1 MLEMG
6 MMKMALKNMLRNKRR
21 SLLTILSL
29 FVASFVVVA
38 LYSYVQGFI
47 KGTKEVLI
55 NLETGHITIA
65 RTEYLRKRVFLP
77 VDELIEEP
85 SPIIH
90 NLIKFKEVKLVAPRI
105 KFTALISK
113 GNTTKPAYIMA
124 IDPVKEK
131 STLDIKN
138 RLIKGS
144 ENLESG
150 FIVGRDLANS
160 LKINP
165 GDTLILLSRTTL
177 GGLNGIKLPV
187 SGIANFGMSKLNRS
201 FIIMSLKHARRL
213 LKTNE
218 GVSEILVFL
227 QNEKQIH
234 QLKAKLKLPPDTDA
248 KSYMELLGAFGVYF
262 KLAGVF
268 YGFIYILIIG
278 LATFAIINTMT
289 VAVFERLREIGTLK
303 AIGMTDNEVF
313 MLFGMEGTMLGAL
326 GGFFGSLLGLILAY
340 GLSIK
345 GINFESMLKNTA
357 FPMPYVIRPEVNFK
371 VFLFAF
377 VLTLIISA
385 LSSVFP
391 ALYARKLTPQEALR
405 QV

>member
-1 MLEMG
+1 
-6 MMKMALKNMLRNKRR
+6 MKMAFKNILRNKRR
-21 SLLTILSL
+21 SFLTALSL

-38 LYSYVQGFI
+38 LYGYVQGFLH
-47 KGTKEVLI
+47 GTKEAVI

-90 NLIKFKEVKLVAPRI
+90 NLLKFKEVKLV
-105 KFTALISK
+105 
-113 GNTTKPAYIMA
+113 
-124 IDPVKEK
+124 DPEKEK
-131 STLDIKN
+131 STINIKS
-138 RLIKGS
+138 RIITGS
-144 ENLESG
+144 GNLESG
-150 FIVGRDLANS
+150 FILGKELANS

-165 GDTLILLSRTTL
+165 GDTLIILSRTTL

-187 SGIANFGMSKLNRS
+187 SGIANFGMSTLNRS
-201 FIIMSLKHARRL
+201 FILMSLKHARKL
-213 LKTNE
+213 LKTKE
-218 GVSEILVFL
+218 GASEILLFL
-227 QNEKQIH
+227 QNDKQIPE
-234 QLKAKLKLPPDTDA
+234 LKTKLKLPPDLDA
-248 KSYMELLGAFGVYF
+248 KSYMELLGTFGVYF

-326 GGFFGSLLGLILAY
+326 GGFFGSLLGLLFAY

-345 GINFESMLKNTA
+345 GINVESILKNTA
-357 FPMPYVIRPEVNFK
+357 FPMPYIIRPEANFK

-377 VLTLIISA
+377 LLTLIISA

>member
-1 MLEMG
+1 
-6 MMKMALKNMLRNKRR
+6 
-21 SLLTILSL
+21 
-29 FVASFVVVA
+29 
-38 LYSYVQGFI
+38 
-47 KGTKEVLI
+47 

-90 NLIKFKEVKLVAPRI
+90 NLLKFKEVKLVAPRI
-105 KFTALISK
+105 KFIALISK

-131 STLDIKN
+131 STLDIRN

-150 FIVGRDLANS
+150 FIIGRDLANS

-165 GDTLILLSRTTL
+165 GDTLILFSRTTL

-201 FIIMSLKHARRL
+201 FVIMSLKHARKL

-218 GVSEILVFL
+218 GVSEILLFL
-227 QNEKQIH
+227 QSEKQIH
-234 QLKAKLKLPPDTDA
+234 QLKAKLNLPPGTDA
-248 KSYMELLGAFGVYF
+248 KSYMELLGAFGIYF
-262 KLAGVF
+262 KLAGAF

-326 GGFFGSLLGLILAY
+326 GGFFGPLLGLIFAY

-345 GINFESMLKNTA
+345 GINFESILKNTA

-377 VLTLIISA
+377 ILTLIISA

>member
-1 MLEMG
+1 
-6 MMKMALKNMLRNKRR
+6 MKMAFKNILRNKRR
-21 SLLTILSL
+21 SFLTALSL
-29 FVASFVVVA
+29 LVASFVVVA
-38 LYSYVQGFI
+38 LYSYVQGFLN
-47 KGTKEVLI
+47 GTKEAVI
-55 NLETGHITIA
+55 NLETGHMTIA

-77 VDELIEEP
+77 VDELIEDP

-90 NLIKFKEVKLVAPRI
+90 KLLKFKEVKLVTPRI
-105 KFTALISK
+105 KFTALISRD
-113 GNTTKPAYIMA
+113 NTTKPAYIMA
-124 IDPVKEK
+124 IDPEKEK
-131 STLDIKN
+131 STLNIRN

-150 FIVGRDLANS
+150 LIVGKDLASS

-187 SGIANFGMSKLNRS
+187 SGVANFGMSKLNRN
-201 FIIMSLKHARRL
+201 FVMMSLKHARKL

-227 QNEKQIH
+227 QHEKQIH
-234 QLKAKLKLPPDTDA
+234 KLKTRLNLPADLDA
-248 KSYMELLGAFGVYF
+248 KSYMELLGTFAIYF
-262 KLAGVF
+262 KFATIF

-289 VAVFERLREIGTLK
+289 VAVFERLKEIGTLK

-326 GGFFGSLLGLILAY
+326 GGFFGSLLGLIFAY

-345 GINFESMLKNTA
+345 GINFESLLENTA
-357 FPMPYVIRPEVNFK
+357 FPLPYVIRPEVNFK

-377 VLTLIISA
+377 ILTLIISA

-391 ALYARKLTPQEALR
+391 ALYARKLTPQETLR
-405 QV
+405 QI

>member
-1 MLEMG
+1 
-6 MMKMALKNMLRNKRR
+6 MKMAFKNILRNKRR
-21 SLLTILSL
+21 SFLTALSL

-38 LYSYVQGFI
+38 LYGYVQGFLN
-47 KGTKEVLI
+47 GTKEAVI

-90 NLIKFKEVKLVAPRI
+90 NLLKFKEVKLVAPRI
-105 KFTALISK
+105 KFTALISRD
-113 GNTTKPAYIMA
+113 NTTKPAYVMA
-124 IDPVKEK
+124 IDPEKEK
-131 STLDIKN
+131 NTINIKS
-138 RLIKGS
+138 RIITGS
-144 ENLESG
+144 GNLESG
-150 FIVGRDLANS
+150 FILGKELANS

-165 GDTLILLSRTTL
+165 GDTLIILSRTTL

-187 SGIANFGMSKLNRS
+187 SGIANFGMSTLNRS
-201 FIIMSLKHARRL
+201 FILMSLKHARKL
-213 LKTNE
+213 LKTKE
-218 GVSEILVFL
+218 GASEILLFL
-227 QNEKQIH
+227 QNDKQIPK
-234 QLKAKLKLPPDTDA
+234 LKTKLKLPPDLDA
-248 KSYMELLGAFGVYF
+248 KSYMELLGTFGVYF

-326 GGFFGSLLGLILAY
+326 GGFFGSLLGLLFAY

-345 GINFESMLKNTA
+345 GINVESILKNTA
-357 FPMPYVIRPEVNFK
+357 FPMPYIIRPEANFK

-377 VLTLIISA
+377 LLTLIISA

>member
-1 MLEMG
+1 

>member
-1 MLEMG
+1 
-6 MMKMALKNMLRNKRR
+6 MKMALKNMLRNKRR

-38 LYSYVQGFI
+38 LYSYVQGFL

-90 NLIKFKEVKLVAPRI
+90 NLLKFKEVKLVAPRI
-105 KFTALISK
+105 KFIALISK

-131 STLDIKN
+131 STLDIRN

-150 FIVGRDLANS
+150 FIIGRDLANS

-201 FIIMSLKHARRL
+201 FVIMSLKHARKL

-218 GVSEILVFL
+218 GVSEILLFL
-227 QNEKQIH
+227 QSEKQIH
-234 QLKAKLKLPPDTDA
+234 QLKAKLNLPPGTDA
-248 KSYMELLGAFGVYF
+248 KSYMELLGAFGIYF
-262 KLAGVF
+262 KLAGAF

-326 GGFFGSLLGLILAY
+326 GGFFGSLLGLIFAY

-345 GINFESMLKNTA
+345 GINFESILKNTA

-377 VLTLIISA
+377 ILTLIISA